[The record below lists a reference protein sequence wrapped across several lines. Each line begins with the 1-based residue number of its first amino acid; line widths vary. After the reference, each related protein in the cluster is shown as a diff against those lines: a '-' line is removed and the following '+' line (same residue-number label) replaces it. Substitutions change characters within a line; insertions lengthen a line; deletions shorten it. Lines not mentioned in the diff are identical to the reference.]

1 MLFWPIV
8 LVVVGGLVWIRFAPS
23 DPDTWHVDPQVTA
36 DQDLSNGVRRRI
48 PAGAD
53 TLDRLNGIILATPR
67 TDRLAGSVD
76 EGRVTYVTRSKWMGF
91 PDYTTIERE
100 ADEQVVELWARARF
114 GKSDMGVN
122 RGRVDNWLS
131 ELRAGDEG

>member
-1 MLFWPIV
+1 MLFWLIV